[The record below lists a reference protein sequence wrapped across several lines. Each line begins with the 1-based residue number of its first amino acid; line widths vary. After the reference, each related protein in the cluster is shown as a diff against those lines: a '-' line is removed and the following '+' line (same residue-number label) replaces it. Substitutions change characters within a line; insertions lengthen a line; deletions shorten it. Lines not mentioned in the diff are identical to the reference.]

1 MFALSLVFILGIQ
14 ASGPD
19 PAGIEFF
26 EKRVRPVLAENCFQ
40 CHGPLK
46 QKGNLRL
53 DQQSSVFR
61 DAGNGALIVPGQ
73 PNESRLLVAVRYTNV
88 DLQMPP
94 RGKLSDSV
102 ISDLEA
108 WIRMGAP
115 WPADARVGV
124 SSAEPR
130 TFDVEKRKREHW
142 SWQPLEIHEPPI
154 VKDTKW
160 PRSRVDRFLLASL
173 EAQGL
178 APAPEAERSDLIRRL
193 AYDLTGLPPEPVDVE
208 AYQRDTQPGAH
219 ERLVDRLLES
229 PRFGERWA
237 RHWFDLVRYSET
249 LGHEHDYPL
258 PNAWRYRDYVLEALN
273 SDVPFDQL
281 LREHV
286 AGDLIQTPR
295 RGVSGENESVKGTA
309 FYWFGQQPSA
319 PLDPRQQTVE
329 RIDNQ
334 IDVLTKTFLGLTV
347 ACARCHDH
355 KFDAI
360 STQDYYALYGFLASS
375 RYTQAHVDPE
385 ERIAARAERLASLHL
400 DLSETLAKTSR
411 PPELS
416 GSREGDLVLAD
427 FGRAQLRG
435 ERWDGWLPE
444 GPAFGRFGQFCPEL
458 AFGGSADLPEI
469 RAFRGGWANSGAL
482 STRLQGALRSPS
494 FTIERQFLH
503 ALVAGRDSRM
513 NIIIDGFHLIRS
525 PIYGD
530 LKQVLEKESAHW
542 ITVDLGMW
550 PGRRA
555 VVELSDLEPRDL
567 ADKSREAGYGPNGW
581 IAASWI
587 GLSDSPCPPLEVST
601 GRVIERRKP
610 TCSPESDLRAQ
621 TLWAEYKKIEE
632 SIPAPTLLPA
642 MADGSGED
650 LRVFLRGNPKTT
662 GEVAERRFL
671 VALGGSS
678 QPPVGKGS
686 GRLELARRMLDHSNP
701 LVARVFVNR
710 IWHQIFGRGLV
721 PTVDDF
727 GVLGQK
733 PSHPELLDALAVEF
747 RSDGWSLKRLVRR
760 LVTSSAYRMSSA
772 PMDPRA
778 EKLDPEN
785 LLLHR
790 MRLRRM
796 EGEAIR
802 DRILSVSNGL
812 DLRLGGPSVPIYL
825 TPFMQGRGRP
835 AGSGPVDGMC
845 RRSVYLEVRRN
856 FLSPF
861 FLAFDTPI
869 PASTLG
875 RRMVSNVP
883 AQALILLN
891 DPFVQ
896 AEARR
901 WAQHLLATPA
911 QSASQLIEHMYER
924 ALGRPPTAIESE
936 NALAF
941 LAEQSIGYGRPPG
954 DPLSSVEAWADLCHV
969 LFNVKEF
976 IFVN

>member
-1 MFALSLVFILGIQ
+1 MFTLFLVFSLGVQ
-14 ASGPD
+14 APGAD
-19 PAGIEFF
+19 PAGIDFF

-46 QKGNLRL
+46 QKANLRL
-53 DQQSSVFR
+53 DQRDSVFR
-61 DAGNGALIVPGQ
+61 GGGNGALIVPGQ
-73 PNESRLLVAVRYTNV
+73 PNESRLLLAVRYTNV

-94 RGKLSDSV
+94 RGKLSGSV

-115 WPADARVGV
+115 WPADARSGGP
-124 SSAEPR
+124 SAEPR

-142 SWQPLEIHEPPI
+142 SWQPLGIHEPPI

-160 PRSRVDRFLLASL
+160 PRSREDQFLLASL

-193 AYDLTGLPPEPVDVE
+193 AYDLTGLPPEPAEVE
-208 AYQRDTQPGAH
+208 AYRRDAQADAH

-229 PRFGERWA
+229 PRFGEHWA
-237 RHWFDLVRYSET
+237 RRWFDLVRYSET

-258 PNAWRYRDYVLEALN
+258 PNAWRYRDYVIEALN
-273 SDVPFDQL
+273 SDVPFDQF

-286 AGDLIQTPR
+286 AGDLIETPR

-309 FYWFGQQPSA
+309 FYWFGQQTIA

-329 RIDNQ
+329 RIENQ

-385 ERIAARAERLASLHL
+385 DRIAAKAGRLASLHHEL
-400 DLSETLAKTSR
+400 GQALMNTSH
-411 PPELS
+411 PPEHL
-416 GSREGDLVLAD
+416 GVREGDVILAD
-427 FGRAQLRG
+427 FGRAHVRG

-444 GPAFGRFGQFCPEL
+444 GPAFGHSGEFCPEL
-458 AFGGSADLPEI
+458 AFSGSADLPEI

-494 FTIERQFLH
+494 FKIERQFLH

-513 NIIIDGFHLIRS
+513 NIIVDGFGLIRS

-530 LKQVLEKESAHW
+530 LKQGLEKESAHW

-550 PGRRA
+550 AVRQA

-567 ADKSREAGYGPNGW
+567 GDKYREAGYGPSGW

-601 GRVIERRKP
+601 GRLIERRKP
-610 TCSPESDLRAQ
+610 TCSRESAPRARS
-621 TLWAEYKKIEE
+621 LWAEYRKIEE

-650 LRVFLRGNPKTT
+650 VPVFLRGNPKIT

-671 VALGGSS
+671 VALCGSS

-686 GRLELARRMLDHSNP
+686 GRLELARRMLDPSNP
-701 LVARVFVNR
+701 FVTRVFVNR

-747 RSDGWSLKRLVRR
+747 RNDGWSLKRLVRR

-772 PMDPRA
+772 SRDPRA

-796 EGEAIR
+796 EAEAIR
-802 DRILSVSNGL
+802 DRILSVSTGL

-835 AGSGPVDGMC
+835 AVSGPVDGMC

-883 AQALILLN
+883 AQALSLLN

-896 AEARR
+896 AESRR
-901 WAQHLLATPA
+901 WAQRLLATPA
-911 QSASQLIEHMYER
+911 QPAPQLIEHMYEC
-924 ALGRPPTAIESE
+924 ALGRPPTAFERE

-941 LAEQSIGYGRPPG
+941 LAEQGIGHGRPPE
-954 DPLSSVEAWADLCHV
+954 DPLPSLEAWADLCHV